1 MAMLKGVTST
11 EAPHI
16 VCAGTQI
23 IMEPAYTQKRD
34 MARRNTSGNSGTGI
48 VVQPQEITMPAP
60 RVIPPRILPPP
71 PRVTPS
77 SAPGVHVS
85 PSSAPHPAPRPSSSS
100 EPPEKKSRLGEIF
113 DELYEDITTVVKEL
127 YEDITIVDDGVTDC
141 KDEVADDE
149 GADGATCA
157 DDGGDLFRVPD
168 DEDREMIEKSLK
180 ATDYEA
186 VESLLCELRGLHEAE
201 ATGMAL
207 TGVKKEDEIDITIE
221 DQWLWRTT
229 QVDSSMNQDGWSAEA
244 IDGDIDDVCTP
255 NPNE

>member
-1 MAMLKGVTST
+1 
-11 EAPHI
+11 
-16 VCAGTQI
+16 
-23 IMEPAYTQKRD
+23 
-34 MARRNTSGNSGTGI
+34 
-48 VVQPQEITMPAP
+48 
-60 RVIPPRILPPP
+60 
-71 PRVTPS
+71 
-77 SAPGVHVS
+77 
-85 PSSAPHPAPRPSSSS
+85 
-100 EPPEKKSRLGEIF
+100 LGEIF

-180 ATDYEA
+180 AGDYEA
-186 VESLLCELRGLHEAE
+186 VESLLCEKEELRQSEAHLRGLQEAE

-207 TGVKKEDEIDITIE
+207 TGVKKEDETDITID

-244 IDGDIDDVCTP
+244 IDGDIDDVCTL